1 MTTSTPPPRHPALDA
16 WGDYDRD
23 NPFPLFARIR
33 AAGPVH
39 QVRLADGHPAWLVV
53 GYHEAREALN
63 DPRLS
68 KDMHAALAR
77 NGEVVAEGLPGP
89 ALARHMLAVDP
100 PDHTRLRRLAT
111 PAFTRGRVRALEERV
126 HAIIEDLLAGLARRS
141 GPVDLVS
148 GFAFP
153 LPFTVICE
161 LLGVAEAV
169 RADLGDAFRTL
180 LSPEQGPEAVAA
192 SEAIIGHLTA
202 LLERK
207 RVEPA
212 QDLATDLVIAADRD
226 HALTTQEMLSTVF
239 QLVVAGHDT
248 TTSLIGNATVAL
260 LRHHAQRDAL
270 VDDPGLASRVVEE
283 AMRFDAPVP
292 HSTFRYTTTDVPI
305 GDVVI
310 PAYAQ
315 VIVSLAAANRDPS
328 RYRDPDTFDTS
339 RAEAGHL
346 ALGHGIHHCLG
357 APLARMEAR
366 IALAALHTRFPR
378 MRLAVDPTELRW
390 GHGDGLVLRGLTR
403 LPVLLDDPAL
413 PHPALSPRADGEAAA
428 DRTASR
434 IFS

>member
-1 MTTSTPPPRHPALDA
+1 MTTSTSTTSPRHPALDA

-23 NPFPLFARIR
+23 DPFPLFAQVR

-39 QVRLADGHPAWLVV
+39 EVRLADGHPAWLVV
-53 GYHEAREALN
+53 GHDEARAALN

-77 NGEVVAEGLPGP
+77 SGEVVAEGLPGP

-111 PAFTRGRVRALEERV
+111 PAFTKGRVSGLEERV
-126 HAIIEDLLAGLARRS
+126 HAIVEDLLAGLAHRS

-161 LLGVAEAV
+161 LLGVAEADRV
-169 RADLGDAFRTL
+169 DLGDAFRVL

-192 SEAIIGHLTA
+192 SEAIVEHLTA

-212 QDLATDLVIAADRD
+212 GDLTTDLVTAADR
-226 HALTTQEMLSTVF
+226 HGALTTQEMLSTVF

-260 LRHHAQRDAL
+260 LRNPAQRDAL
-270 VDDPGLASRVVEE
+270 VADPGLASRVVEE

-292 HSTFRYTTTDVPI
+292 HSTFRYTTAEVRI

-315 VIVSLAAANRDPS
+315 VIVSLAAANRDPA
-328 RYRDPDTFDTS
+328 RYRDPDAFDLS
-339 RAEAGHL
+339 RTEGGHL

-357 APLARMEAR
+357 APLARMEGR
-366 IALAALHTRFPR
+366 IALGVLHTRFPR
-378 MRLAVDPTELRW
+378 MRLAVDPAELRW
-390 GHGDGLVLRGLTR
+390 GHGDGLVLRGLTE
-403 LPVLLDDPAL
+403 LPVLLDDPGTR
-413 PHPALSPRADGEAAA
+413 S
-428 DRTASR
+428 
-434 IFS
+434 